1 MARQTME
8 WDLLPLAPLSQL
20 TLKLATELFILRA
33 GLEMPGEKQAEG
45 TKSVLEAEILKSH

>member
-1 MARQTME
+1 ME

-20 TLKLATELFILRA
+20 ALKLATELFILRA
-33 GLEMPGEKQAEG
+33 GLEMPGEKEAEG